1 MTDGSYIEYNKTFAT
16 RKMNRYFYG
25 KNIFFWNINH
35 FQMEKLIY
43 EFQRVGLCKQ
53 GTCPC
58 KSILYYK
65 YNPECLIEKQRN
77 EFQAFSVA
85 RDVKK

>member
-1 MTDGSYIEYNKTFAT
+1 MTDDSYIEYNKTFAT

-25 KNIFFWNINH
+25 KNNFFFLKINH

-58 KSILYYK
+58 KSILYYS
-65 YNPECLIEKQRN
+65 PECLIEKQRN